1 MSYRWVFG
9 RRGEAGPW
17 GGLEAGLT
25 AAREEVT
32 FVVAVDMP
40 YVTVEVAEM
49 AVAAARTSDAAI
61 PRIGDRAEPVCAAYR
76 RSALSAISAAL
87 EAGALK
93 LSDLAERLDVTWLEA
108 LDPGLVRSLNTPDEY
123 ERFQERVTGEKPTER

>member
-1 MSYRWVFG
+1 
-9 RRGEAGPW
+9 
-17 GGLEAGLT
+17 
-25 AAREEVT
+25 
-32 FVVAVDMP
+32 MP

-87 EAGALK
+87 EAGELK
-93 LSDLAERLDVTWLEA
+93 LSNLAERLDVTWLEG
-108 LDPGLVRSLNTPDEY
+108 LDPELFRSLNTPDEY
-123 ERFQERVTGEKPTER
+123 ERFQERVAGKKPTGR